1 MQYKEHRKLKKKK
14 KKKILSLRLE
24 NKKTE
29 GI

>member
-1 MQYKEHRKLKKKK
+1 MQYKEHRKLKKKQK
-14 KKKILSLRLE
+14 EILSLRLE